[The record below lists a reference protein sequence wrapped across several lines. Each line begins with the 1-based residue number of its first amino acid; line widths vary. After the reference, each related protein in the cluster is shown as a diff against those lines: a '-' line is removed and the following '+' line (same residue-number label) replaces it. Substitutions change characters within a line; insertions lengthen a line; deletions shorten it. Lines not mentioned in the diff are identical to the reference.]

1 MRIYESATIQEELLT
16 GFQSPCSEFADKP
29 VSLDERYGI
38 GNPGIK
44 LLKVE
49 NDFPHL
55 GVFRN
60 DLLLVDLSKKPGPM
74 SLVITMMDDEIKLF
88 QGNKLTNL
96 DDVVC
101 GVVTVVIRNAYEN
114 GEIHEQQSQDDQ
126 THSRRPPHGLQE
138 KR

>member
-1 MRIYESATIQEELLT
+1 MRIYESATIKEELLT

-29 VSLDERYGI
+29 VSFDERYGI

-55 GVFRN
+55 GVFKN
-60 DLLLVDLSKKPGPM
+60 DLLLVDLAKKPGPV
-74 SLVITMMDDEIKLF
+74 SLVITILDDEIKLF

-101 GVVTVVIRNAYEN
+101 GVVKVIIRNAYEN
-114 GEIHEQQSQDDQ
+114 GVAHEYESQN
-126 THSRRPPHGLQE
+126 HPPL